1 MTHTDSG
8 KDNRDARTARS
19 SVRLLVWTFA
29 WLLTVALMAFGP
41 KIVWDF
47 NTLASTIAIVINLLA
62 GYKMILVNKD
72 HLLGLDEMQQRIQ
85 LNAMAISLGAG
96 LVLGVTYDT
105 LEDIKIITFEPE
117 VSHLIIV
124 MSLVYMLSIVIG
136 NRRYA

>member
-1 MTHTDSG
+1 
-8 KDNRDARTARS
+8 
-19 SVRLLVWTFA
+19 
-29 WLLTVALMAFGP
+29 MAFGP
-41 KIVWDF
+41 KFIWDF
-47 NTLASTIAIVINLLA
+47 NNLVTTIAIVINLLF

-105 LEDIKIITFEPE
+105 LEDIKIIAFEPQI
-117 VSHLIIV
+117 SHLIMV
-124 MSLVYMLSIVIG
+124 MSLIYILSIVIG

>member
-1 MTHTDSG
+1 MTDTNSS
-8 KDNRDARTARS
+8 KDNIELRTARS
-19 SVRLLVWTFA
+19 SMRLLVWTFT
-29 WLLTVALMAFGP
+29 WVLTVALMAFGP

-47 NTLASTIAIVINLLA
+47 NTLATTIAIIINLLA

-72 HLLGLDEMQQRIQ
+72 HLLGLDELQQRIQ

-117 VSHLIIV
+117 VSHLIIA
-124 MSLVYMLSIVIG
+124 MSLVYMLSILIG